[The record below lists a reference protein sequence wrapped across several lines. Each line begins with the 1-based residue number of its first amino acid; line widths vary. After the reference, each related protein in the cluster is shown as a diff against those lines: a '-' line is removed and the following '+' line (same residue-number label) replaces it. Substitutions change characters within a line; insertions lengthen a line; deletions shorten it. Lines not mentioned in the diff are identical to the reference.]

1 MCQSCLLHC
10 MYIVEGENV
19 LYEVNVLENVHS
31 LTSFGNNFAQIGH
44 HCTKVVLNVT
54 GVNSL

>member
-1 MCQSCLLHC
+1 
-10 MYIVEGENV
+10 MYIVEGENI

-44 HCTKVVLNVT
+44 HCTNAVLNVT
-54 GVNSL
+54 GLNSL